1 MSGTIVFDDTVSS
14 TVRPLLGPPLGWV
27 VIPSVLYMWVGCTV
41 HVSFTGW
48 ALPTQYL
55 SLSRTIVTSTGLVKI
70 YKNWIIL
77 FFGCCDTIDSVALWA
92 MEE

>member
-1 MSGTIVFDDTVSS
+1 MVYQYMKTMSGTIVFDDTVSS

-27 VIPSVLYMWVGCTV
+27 VITVLMYMWVGCTV

-55 SLSRTIVTSTGLVKI
+55 SLSVHVLVLG
-70 YKNWIIL
+70 W
-77 FFGCCDTIDSVALWA
+77 
-92 MEE
+92 